1 MIIIILLSQVIS
13 SITASL
19 RFDGALN
26 VDLNEFQTNLV
37 PYPRI
42 HFPLTT
48 YAPLINAEKAYHE
61 EIRVFLP
68 YSSLWIILKLSA
80 VACGAAPRFRIHRG
94 NRPS

>member
-1 MIIIILLSQVIS
+1 MNRVSCSLLGEFFTQIIS

-42 HFPLTT
+42 HYPLAT
-48 YAPLINAEKAYHE
+48 YAPLVSAEKAYHE
-61 EIRVFLP
+61 GLGVDVITKSCFEAENQMVKCDPKNGKF
-68 YSSLWIILKLSA
+68 S
-80 VACGAAPRFRIHRG
+80 
-94 NRPS
+94 